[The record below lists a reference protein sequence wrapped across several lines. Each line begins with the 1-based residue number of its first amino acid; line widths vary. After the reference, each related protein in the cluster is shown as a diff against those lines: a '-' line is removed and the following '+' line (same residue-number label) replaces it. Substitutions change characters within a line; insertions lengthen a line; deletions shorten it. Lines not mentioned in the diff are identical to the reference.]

1 MKLFDTVD
9 FKNKI
14 TTYEEFKMS
23 FSGAD
28 VVDRFKDKI
37 RENADRAAKETI
49 PILPALYYRDFVL
62 NGNRTRYEGPYFERR
77 INFMHL
83 MLGEFT
89 FGSGEYI
96 DALIDIIWAICEETT
111 WKLPAHNNHSGT
123 TKAMPQDRQ
132 LPFEYED
139 DVFFV
144 DLFSAQTGA
153 MIALALYLF
162 EEKLESACPDTVVRR
177 MKYELNRQIL
187 HPFERNYKEYWW
199 SGMSGNY
206 VNNWNPWIASNVLA
220 VVAFTETDAHKRESF
235 TEALCHVIDNYIK
248 QIPSDGSCDEGAG
261 YWGVS
266 LGAVMN
272 FIEMLSEISGG
283 KITVTDNEILR
294 KACEYI
300 VKMHI
305 TSDNEFVT
313 FNDCA
318 RYNRPDYAM
327 IYRCG
332 KLMNSRK
339 LCDFAAHYAPKYFS
353 IKSNP
358 SLPYSL
364 LKYFVTDMTDNGFVH
379 DDFYYMDK
387 IQIMTARNVFHGN
400 NVFVCAKAG
409 ANNEGHGHLDVG
421 VFVLY
426 INDHPVFLDPGVPS
440 YTKDTFNENRFKA
453 WAMRSPYHSTP
464 DVDGIEQAPG
474 AKFKAESVVCSEKVL
489 ELEMKDTLSDS
500 SGINSLHRTVN
511 AKDGFCVTDSFD
523 FEKERTYRFNL
534 FSAVKPE
541 ITGNGELTFRLS
553 DSEIYSFEFSSG
565 YKVEYEY
572 VEESKNSRLVS
583 AWNTD
588 TFIRTMFSIKAKSG
602 SFTLKLK

>member
-1 MKLFDTVD
+1 
-9 FKNKI
+9 
-14 TTYEEFKMS
+14 
-23 FSGAD
+23 
-28 VVDRFKDKI
+28 
-37 RENADRAAKETI
+37 
-49 PILPALYYRDFVL
+49 
-62 NGNRTRYEGPYFERR
+62 
-77 INFMHL
+77 
-83 MLGEFT
+83 
-89 FGSGEYI
+89 
-96 DALIDIIWAICEETT
+96 
-111 WKLPAHNNHSGT
+111 
-123 TKAMPQDRQ
+123 
-132 LPFEYED
+132 
-139 DVFFV
+139 
-144 DLFSAQTGA
+144 
-153 MIALALYLF
+153 
-162 EEKLESACPDTVVRR
+162 
-177 MKYELNRQIL
+177 
-187 HPFERNYKEYWW
+187 
-199 SGMSGNY
+199 
-206 VNNWNPWIASNVLA
+206 
-220 VVAFTETDAHKRESF
+220 
-235 TEALCHVIDNYIK
+235 
-248 QIPSDGSCDEGAG
+248 
-261 YWGVS
+261 
-266 LGAVMN
+266 
-272 FIEMLSEISGG
+272 
-283 KITVTDNEILR
+283 
-294 KACEYI
+294 
-300 VKMHI
+300 
-305 TSDNEFVT
+305 
-313 FNDCA
+313 
-318 RYNRPDYAM
+318 
-327 IYRCG
+327 
-332 KLMNSRK
+332 
-339 LCDFAAHYAPKYFS
+339 
-353 IKSNP
+353 
-358 SLPYSL
+358 
-364 LKYFVTDMTDNGFVH
+364 MTDNGFVH

-400 NVFVCAKAG
+400 NLFVCAKAG

-572 VEESKNSRLVS
+572 VEESRNSRLVS
-583 AWNTD
+583 SWNTD